1 MALDRNLVV
10 RTLSGIVMLVVV
22 LGAVLASP
30 YTMAALFVLL
40 TIGAQLEFYKIA
52 RLTGATPL
60 RIYPTI
66 LGVLLVGDSFAVAI
80 GVLSL
85 SWLLCLLPLT
95 GVLFITELYRKSAVP
110 LTDVAWAVT
119 GILYVAV
126 PFALLTVL
134 PCMEAPEGGFWY
146 NPLVVLGVIFTVW
159 ANDIGA
165 YLIGRWLGRHR
176 LFERISPKKSWE
188 GFFGGVCSAIVVGL
202 LMGYWQDASLWL
214 WAGAG
219 LVIAVSSVFGDLVE
233 SMLKRSVGLKDSGS
247 IIPGHGGFLD
257 RFDALLMAVPF
268 VFVYFTL
275 LS

>member
-52 RLTGATPL
+52 RLTGVTPL

-66 LGVLLVGDSFAVAI
+66 LGVLLVGGSFAVAI

-188 GFFGGVCSAIVVGL
+188 GFFGGVCSAIIVGL

-268 VFVYFTL
+268 VFVYFML

>member
-66 LGVLLVGDSFAVAI
+66 LGVLLVGGSFAVAI

-188 GFFGGVCSAIVVGL
+188 GFFGGVCSAIVIGL

-257 RFDALLMAVPF
+257 RFDALLLAVPF
-268 VFVYFTL
+268 VFVYFML